1 VRRWVDGAADFS
13 LSACIASGSRG
24 GDGQRVLTGIAEGE
38 ERGGGNRGRHVV
50 SVADV
55 ASEMTV

>member
-1 VRRWVDGAADFS
+1 VRRRVDDATNFS
-13 LSACIASGSRG
+13 LPACIASGSRG
-24 GDGQRVLTGIAEGE
+24 GDCQCVSTGIAEG
-38 ERGGGNRGRHVV
+38 RGGGGNSGRCVV